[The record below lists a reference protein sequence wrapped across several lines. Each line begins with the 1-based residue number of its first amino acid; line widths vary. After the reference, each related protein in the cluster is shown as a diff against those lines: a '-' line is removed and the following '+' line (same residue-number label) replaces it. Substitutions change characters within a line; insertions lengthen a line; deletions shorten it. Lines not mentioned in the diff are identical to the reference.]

1 MIIIIIIIF
10 IFNFNRIVKQEI
22 DKFRTRN
29 DIKD

>member
-22 DKFRTRN
+22 GKFRSRN

>member
-22 DKFRTRN
+22 DKFRSRN